1 MAGGFYMR
9 RLFEVFLIKIAR
21 HILMDRNV
29 PRAMV
34 VSRHDNN
41 DMWYM
46 AERLQGIEKR
56 MLRKYRAIIQ
66 QSNAST

>member
-1 MAGGFYMR
+1 MR
-9 RLFEVFLIKIAR
+9 RLFEVLLIKIAR

-29 PRAMV
+29 SRAMV

-46 AERLQGIEKR
+46 AERLQRIEKR
-56 MLRKYRAIIQ
+56 MLHKYRAIIQ
-66 QSNAST
+66 HRF